1 MIRKLLFLILSVF
14 MSSGLSAQQNLL
26 QADRLWSMVEVHCL
40 PAGNTYTSHFLK
52 AGNDT
57 TINGETYSIL
67 RYSQDETQQEWFD
80 YGGFIRE
87 TPDGK
92 VYYTRSG
99 LEEGLIY
106 DFGATLGD
114 TVEVLNHELIPET
127 LYMAVI
133 LEDSILLED
142 GWHRMLVLED
152 ENFPGEETWIEGV
165 GSVSGLV
172 KSCLNAFGSACG
184 DFDLLCSSDSGQEI
198 YINPEY
204 PACWYVSTRIGS
216 LEVQNEIYLY
226 PNPVRDILH
235 IDGAFSETKQFYD
248 IQIFDHSGRMV
259 LQEENNAR
267 SIDLGNL
274 GSGLYLI
281 RVQTASEIYTG
292 RLVKE

>member
-1 MIRKLLFLILSVF
+1 MTRKLPLSILFALLSF
-14 MSSGLSAQQNLL
+14 GLFAQQNLL

-40 PAGNTYTSHFLK
+40 PAGNTYSSHFLK
-52 AGNDT
+52 TGNDT
-57 TINGETYSIL
+57 LINNETYSIL
-67 RYSQDETQQEWFD
+67 RYSQDETQQEWID

-106 DFGATLGD
+106 DFGAKPGD
-114 TVEVLNHELIPET
+114 TVEVFNQELIPET
-127 LYMAVI
+127 LYMVVI
-133 LEDSILLED
+133 AEDSVLLED
-142 GWHRMLVLED
+142 GWHRMLILED
-152 ENFPGEETWIEGV
+152 ENFPGQETWIEGV

-184 DFDLLCSSDSGQEI
+184 DFDLLCSSDGGQEI

-216 LEVQNEIYLY
+216 LDAREEIQLF

-235 IDGAFSETKQFYD
+235 IDGTFTETQQSYD
-248 IQIFDHSGRMV
+248 IRIIDPSGRMI
-259 LQEENNAR
+259 LQEKSNAR
-267 SIDLGNL
+267 SIRLENL
-274 GSGLYLI
+274 EPGIYII
-281 RVQTASEIYTG
+281 RIQTSSEIYTG
-292 RLVKE
+292 RFLKE